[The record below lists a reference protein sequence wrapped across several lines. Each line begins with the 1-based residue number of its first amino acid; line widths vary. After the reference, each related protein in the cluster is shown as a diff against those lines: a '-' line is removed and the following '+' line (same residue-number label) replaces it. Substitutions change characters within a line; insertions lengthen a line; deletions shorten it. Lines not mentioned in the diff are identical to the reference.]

1 MDADREMLL
10 STEENEMQ
18 RKKLMEKESALILRE
33 NIIDKF
39 NGMKGQVS
47 IKKKLIVIIMII
59 KKDVYL
65 KKKKEAIL
73 HEYKNKTPMTMVVP

>member
-65 KKKKEAIL
+65 KKKKKQF
-73 HEYKNKTPMTMVVP
+73 YMNTKTKHQ